1 MLLQFRG
8 PHGSE
13 LVSWASTS
21 LSTCGLMQ
29 PSYGTSVGED
39 RKWLGVTGIKGMR
52 PCFQGALSWV
62 GKKTQNSQLQCSQ
75 FRERLLDASIGSSA
89 TTELDIWVIWESP

>member
-13 LVSWASTS
+13 LVSRASTS

-39 RKWLGVTGIKGMR
+39 RKWLGGHRDKGDE
-52 PCFQGALSWV
+52 ALLPRS
-62 GKKTQNSQLQCSQ
+62 SQWG
-75 FRERLLDASIGSSA
+75 REEDPEL
-89 TTELDIWVIWESP
+89 TTTVLPI